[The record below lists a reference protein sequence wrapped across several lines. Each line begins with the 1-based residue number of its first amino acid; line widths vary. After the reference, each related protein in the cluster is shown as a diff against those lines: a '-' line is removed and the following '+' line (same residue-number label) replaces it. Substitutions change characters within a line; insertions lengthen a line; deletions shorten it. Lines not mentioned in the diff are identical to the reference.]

1 MLANMIEKIVSLKET
16 KTFNINGETYSDRP
30 LERIAPHVDRPR
42 QIEVSGLDS
51 ICKLIRE
58 ELDNVH
64 TTIMVRVSN
73 YNEVEC
79 FTAYRNDFSRF
90 YLYKATADV
99 PGFRS
104 GWREREEALIQLRSL
119 FIPNGGTE
127 YLLNLLSRISEES
140 AVTSNDNGVTQRVEA
155 RQGIALSGLVDVK
168 PRVSLQPFRTFLEV
182 AQPESEFLLR
192 VDKDKGIG
200 FFEADG
206 GVWKLE
212 AKRNIVKFFED
223 NLEDLIEN
231 NLVVVM
237 M

>member
-16 KTFNINGETYSDRP
+16 KTFEINGEIYSDRP
-30 LERIAPHVDRPR
+30 LERVAPHVDTPCA
-42 QIEVSGLDS
+42 IEVNGLDS
-51 ICKLIRE
+51 ISKLIRE
-58 ELDNVH
+58 EMQKVAS
-64 TTIMVRVSN
+64 TIMVQVKD
-73 YNEVEC
+73 YNLVEV
-79 FTAYRNDFSRF
+79 FTAYRDDFSRF
-90 YLYKATADV
+90 HLYRARADV

-119 FIPNGGTE
+119 FIPNEGTE
-127 YLLNLLSRISEES
+127 YLLNLLSRISEDS
-140 AVTSNDNGVTQRVEA
+140 NVTSSDNGVTQRVEA
-155 RQGIALSGLVDVK
+155 RQGIALNSMVEVK

-192 VDKDKGIG
+192 VEKNNGIG

-212 AKRNIVKFFED
+212 AKRNVAAYFDAALKDLVED
-223 NLEDLIEN
+223 GK
-231 NLVVVM
+231 VVVM